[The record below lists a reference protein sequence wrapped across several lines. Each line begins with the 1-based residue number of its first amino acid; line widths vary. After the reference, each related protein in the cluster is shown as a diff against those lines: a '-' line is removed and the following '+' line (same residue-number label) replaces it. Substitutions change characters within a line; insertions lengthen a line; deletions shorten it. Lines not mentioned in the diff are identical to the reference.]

1 LLAIMHNLHLTC
13 NKDNMQMK

>member
-13 NKDNMQMK
+13 NKDYMHMK